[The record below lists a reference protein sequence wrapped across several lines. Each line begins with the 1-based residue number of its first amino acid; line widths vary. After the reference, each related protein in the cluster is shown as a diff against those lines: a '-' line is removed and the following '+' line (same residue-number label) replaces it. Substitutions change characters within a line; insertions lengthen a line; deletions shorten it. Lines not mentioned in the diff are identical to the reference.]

1 MSMGSWLVYIRPLN
15 TRPHLHITWA
25 QWPWDLEMPQHV
37 SSHSPLAAEQASFVI
52 WFGLGF
58 RVWGYR
64 MLNVQ
69 EKQNSDLLQFTILPK
84 LTLQLPL
91 SAEHLQGWFLRAQA
105 TFIPEERLTQSRDPT
120 ELERNHD
127 VKHQTTLV
135 PNSSAICS
143 HSTVLRA
150 GTTSSECSV
159 LQTLTSFFS
168 PLFLLWE
175 NHLEDLSSPS
185 RSY

>member
-1 MSMGSWLVYIRPLN
+1 MSHGVL
-15 TRPHLHITWA
+15 TRVHQTTEHETPPADHLSPMA
-25 QWPWDLEMPQHV
+25 LGLGDV
-37 SSHSPLAAEQASFVI
+37 SARVLSFTFSSRRGKFVI

-64 MLNVQ
+64 VLNVP
-69 EKQNSDLLQFTILPK
+69 EKQNSGLLQFTILPK

-91 SAEHLQGWFLRAQA
+91 SAEHLQGWFLRARA
-105 TFIPEERLTQSRDPT
+105 TFIPEERLTQSRDAT

-127 VKHQTTLV
+127 VNHQTTLV
-135 PNSSAICS
+135 PNSSATCS
-143 HSTVLRA
+143 HSAVLRA
-150 GTTSSECSV
+150 GTTSLECSV
-159 LQTLTSFFS
+159 LQTLTGFFS